1 MEHVETGHVA
11 ILYKR
16 INLGYGNY
24 TFRPIRVLEGY
35 YDPDNNTFIENKN
48 GNTNSYAAV
57 NDIYARTNYDLYFD
71 FPERLED
78 LKEEFDYA
86 LTKEDIEY
94 EYLNNRAKMHVDAT
108 LDEISGTST
117 IVYPQIT
124 VDTEEKV
131 EEPAKPKIPEIK
143 MGLLKLREEVLK
155 KVISQ
160 DKAVEV
166 VTRTIFKNYRAKN
179 PANKSHILIVGPT
192 GTGKT
197 YLVETISK
205 IIGVPFHRV
214 DATDLVAEG
223 YVGKHVNDVL
233 VDLINKCNGDV
244 KAAEYAIL
252 AIDEIDKKKTRND
265 SDAIS
270 TKDVMDNLL
279 KLAARGVI
287 DVTMPG
293 AFGGSRTISFDTSNL
308 TIVFMGACAGIVDE
322 KSKRINLGFGAE
334 GKVGLSNYADIKTEH
349 LVKYGFTP
357 ELLGR
362 VPCKVLMRSLD
373 TQDLIDIMNNSE
385 DSQLKRA
392 IEFYKDENVELIATD
407 DYKDAIA
414 HSAKENDTGARSLTT
429 AINESLEYTDDE
441 VLIKNDPNN
450 TDEKVKIKKIKVT
463 AETVKDPKKYYVE

>member
-1 MEHVETGHVA
+1 MERVDTGHVA

-35 YDPDNNTFIENKN
+35 YDSDNNTFIENKN

-94 EYLNNRAKMHVDAT
+94 EYLNDRARMHVDAT
-108 LDEISGTST
+108 LDEISGTSA

-124 VDTEEKV
+124 VGTEEKV

-252 AIDEIDKKKTRND
+252 AIDEIDKKKTRSD

-293 AFGGSRTISFDTSNL
+293 AYGGSRTVSFDTSNL

-334 GKVGLSNYADIKTEH
+334 GMQI
-349 LVKYGFTP
+349 
-357 ELLGR
+357 
-362 VPCKVLMRSLD
+362 
-373 TQDLIDIMNNSE
+373 
-385 DSQLKRA
+385 LKQ
-392 IEFYKDENVELIATD
+392 
-407 DYKDAIA
+407 
-414 HSAKENDTGARSLTT
+414 
-429 AINESLEYTDDE
+429 
-441 VLIKNDPNN
+441 N
-450 TDEKVKIKKIKVT
+450 TL
-463 AETVKDPKKYYVE
+463 